1 MESDDDLLRIF
12 LEDDDDDADD
22 DDERNINEEGNN
34 SALAANH
41 LSLSESIIVVS
52 NLCSGRQLRLFIN
65 VHIWRR
71 LGYPTFEQHFR
82 MDRRTFEV
90 CVLMIL

>member
-52 NLCSGRQLRLFIN
+52 NLCSGRQLRLLIN

-71 LGYPTFEQHFR
+71 LGDPTFEQHFR